1 MKTKVEPTSEI
12 IDLGHVGQVDQIDV
26 SVINLLLQGDFIPVI
41 APIGVGKD
49 GYSYNINADL
59 VAGAIAE
66 SLNAEKLILLTN
78 TVGLLDDDGELMT
91 GMSSE
96 TVKKLID
103 DGTIHGGMLPKI
115 GCALSAVENGVE
127 ASHIIDG
134 RVSHAVLL
142 EVFTDSGVG
151 TLVTKNG

>member
-1 MKTKVEPTSEI
+1 
-12 IDLGHVGQVDQIDV
+12 
-26 SVINLLLQGDFIPVI
+26 
-41 APIGVGKD
+41 
-49 GYSYNINADL
+49 
-59 VAGAIAE
+59 
-66 SLNAEKLILLTN
+66 
-78 TVGLLDDDGELMT
+78 LDDDGELMT
-91 GMSSE
+91 GMSSKM
-96 TVKKLID
+96 VKKLID

-115 GCALSAVENGVE
+115 GCALSAVENGVK

>member
-1 MKTKVEPTSEI
+1 MEPTSEI

-49 GYSYNINADL
+49 GFSYNINADL

-78 TVGLLDDDGELMT
+78 TVGLLDSNEELMT
-91 GMSSE
+91 GMSSS
-96 TVKKLID
+96 TVKELID
-103 DGTIHGGMLPKI
+103 NGTIHGGMLPKI
-115 GCALSAVENGVE
+115 SCALSAVENGVKT
-127 ASHIIDG
+127 SHIIDG

-151 TLVTKNG
+151 TLITTNG